1 MYSENEIINNYNDG
15 NIEPTN
21 IDLITGDFPLTFF
34 EENSLDNLKNENDIL
49 KGEIQ
54 RLQYENEKMK
64 KLHEVPE
71 NFPNSK
77 EISKKQKRKLE
88 CLSEISSP
96 NVSKKTSK
104 SSKKQDVT
112 KQYEK
117 FKSLISKM
125 TNEKLPFTNIEI
137 YKNPNTCS
145 VSLIFE
151 NYNLIRLIREKNKF
165 SNYKKPI
172 ENAKKSDSKQ
182 DKSVSSK
189 KNYYTTNE
197 IQIRNILISTSMM
210 YRDVFAN

>member
-1 MYSENEIINNYNDG
+1 MYSENDFINNYNDG
-15 NIEPTN
+15 NIDPN
-21 IDLITGDFPLTFF
+21 NFVQITSDFPLTFF
-34 EENSLDNLKNENDIL
+34 EQNSLDNLKNENDIL

-54 RLQYENEKMK
+54 RLQYENEKIK
-64 KLHEVPE
+64 SFHEVPE
-71 NFPNSK
+71 SFSSNK
-77 EISKKQKRKLE
+77 QISKKQKRKLE

-96 NVSKKTSK
+96 NVSKKTNK

-117 FKSLISKM
+117 FKNMISKM
-125 TNEKLPFTNIEI
+125 TDEKLPFTNIEI

-151 NYNLIRLIREKNKF
+151 NHNLIRLIREKNKF

-172 ENAKKSDSKQ
+172 ENAKKSESK
-182 DKSVSSK
+182 SFYS
-189 KNYYTTNE
+189 NE
-197 IQIRNILISTSMM
+197 TQIRNILNSTSMM